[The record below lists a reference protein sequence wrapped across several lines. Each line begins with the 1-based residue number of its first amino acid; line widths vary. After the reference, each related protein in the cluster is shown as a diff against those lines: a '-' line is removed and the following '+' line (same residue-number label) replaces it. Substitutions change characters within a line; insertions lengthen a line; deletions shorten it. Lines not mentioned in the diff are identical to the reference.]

1 MIRQA
6 DIMLGL
12 DHLAARSVAAMEGY
26 RAQVISPLVAV
37 IKAETSKAESRKQTD
52 RAALRELHGSLGAG
66 LLKRMGTDALGE
78 AMFATLMIAA
88 GVGLAS
94 GNVKTSTRQNANTET
109 QKRGNAHAG
118 WKPVA
123 HAEPARVPVGDDVA
137 LLTRE
142 DFRLRTASE
151 AAEFVRRKAA
161 LTDDQFERLSKINRA
176 RAFKL
181 AGAHNAGL
189 VQRARDIVA
198 DAIEKGRPL
207 RDVRSALDELFDA
220 EGLPRMA
227 RHRLN
232 AMFRQQTFTAY
243 SVARKRTLDERSS
256 TLTHREYSV
265 IKPGDPSVRETH
277 QALHGV
283 ITRWNDPFWD
293 RFTPPWEFNCRCLFF
308 GLRAST
314 VRRMGAT
321 VYTYSGGTLSPVN
334 DDADAEPIAAQP
346 NPEFDYPR
354 DVFDA
359 RTFDLAKL
367 DAELRE
373 VLEAGN

>member
-1 MIRQA
+1 MQ
-6 DIMLGL
+6 GL
-12 DHLAARSVAAMEGY
+12 DHLAARSVTAIEGY
-26 RAQVISPLVAV
+26 RAQVIEPIADA
-37 IKAETSKAESRKQTD
+37 IRNAETRKRGNAESGD
-52 RAALRELHGSLGAG
+52 ERAALRELQGSLGAG
-66 LLKRMGTDALGE
+66 LLRRMKTDALGD
-78 AMFATLMIAA
+78 AMFAALMVAA

-94 GNVKTSTRQNANTET
+94 GRATGNGQQATVKN
-109 QKRGNAHAG
+109 
-118 WKPVA
+118 
-123 HAEPARVPVGDDVA
+123 AEPTPIGEGVS

-142 DFRLRTASE
+142 DFRPRSASE

-161 LTDDQFERLSKINRA
+161 LTDEQFDRLSKVNRA

-207 RDVRSALDELFDA
+207 RDVRNALNELFDA
-220 EGLPRMA
+220 EGLPRLA

-232 AMFRQQTFTAY
+232 TMFRMQTFSAY
-243 SVARKRTLDERSS
+243 SVARKRTLDERAS

-265 IKPGDPSVRETH
+265 IKPGDPSVRASH

-283 ITRWNDPFWD
+283 VTRWNDPFWD
-293 RFTPPWEFNCRCLFF
+293 QFTPPWEFNCRCLFF

-314 VRRMGAT
+314 VRRLGVT
-321 VYTYSGGTLSPVN
+321 VYTYAGGVLRPVD
-334 DDADAEPIAAQP
+334 DDADAAPITAEP

-354 DVFDA
+354 DVYDA
-359 RTFDLAKL
+359 RVFDLAKL

-373 VLEAGN
+373 VLGKS